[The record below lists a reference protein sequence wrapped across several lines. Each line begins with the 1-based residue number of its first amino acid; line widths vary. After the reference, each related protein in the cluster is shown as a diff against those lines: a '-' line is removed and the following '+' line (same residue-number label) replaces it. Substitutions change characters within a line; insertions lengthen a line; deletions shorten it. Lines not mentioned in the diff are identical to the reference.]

1 MSLKDF
7 KILSKLGDGSY
18 SNVYK
23 VRRIE
28 DHLEYAL
35 KKVNLS
41 NLSDKE
47 KQNALNEVRILA
59 SIHHSNIISYKEAF
73 FDPVSNSLC
82 IIMELATDGDLQ
94 QKIQKCIKTNSFFQE
109 SEILSYA
116 FQILN
121 ALKILHEM
129 KVMHRDIKSA
139 NIFLINNEVKLGDLN
154 VSKVAKQG
162 LLYTQTGTPYY
173 ASPEVWKDQPYDFKS
188 DIWSLGCVLY
198 EMASLKLPFLADDMD
213 GLYKKV
219 IKGYYQKL
227 PKSYTYELQ
236 NLIRMML
243 QVSTTLRPTAS
254 QLLEL
259 ICFQKFQNDTCQN
272 TGQLIKTIQ
281 FPKNKSYQNLFPK
294 STYKYKTDL
303 QNKNEQDTSLRK
315 RLATLGGNDSMHSNP
330 TRLSQ
335 YEKNNQAQKIHKNY
349 NLNRLDLESLKQNHN
364 SLNKILSEGSLPRKL
379 SKLPVN
385 NILQEK
391 IRKQIIMPILFQNAS
406 PFSRQKN
413 SRQINETTIL
423 PCIL

>member
-7 KILSKLGDGSY
+7 KIISKLGDGSY

-28 DHLEYAL
+28 DNLEYAL
-35 KKVNLS
+35 KKVNLT

-59 SIHHSNIISYKEAF
+59 SIHHQNIISYKEAF
-73 FDPVSNSLC
+73 IDPVSNSLC
-82 IIMELATDGDLQ
+82 IVMELAADGDLL
-94 QKIQKCIKTNSFFQE
+94 QKIQKCIKTNSQFQE
-109 SEILSYA
+109 KEILKYA
-116 FQILN
+116 FQIIN
-121 ALKILHEM
+121 ALKALHQM

-173 ASPEVWKDQPYDFKS
+173 ASPEVWKDQPYDCKS

-198 EMASLKLPFLADDMD
+198 EMAALKLPFQAEDMD
-213 GLYKKV
+213 GLYNKV

-227 PKSYTYELQ
+227 PKPYTFDLQ

-243 QVSTTLRPTAS
+243 QVSTVLRPTAT

-259 ICFQKFQNDTCQN
+259 NCFQNFQLTLQN
-272 TGQLIKTIQ
+272 AGQLIKTIQ
-281 FPKNKSYQNLFPK
+281 FPKNKSYQNIFPK
-294 STYKYKTDL
+294 STYKQDS
-303 QNKNEQDTSLRK
+303 QNKNEQITSSRK
-315 RLATLGGNDSMHSNP
+315 RLATLGGGNDSLHSNP

-335 YEKNNQAQKIHKNY
+335 YEQTNQAQKINKNHQ
-349 NLNRLDLESLKQNHN
+349 LNRLDLENLKQNHN
-364 SLNKILSEGSLPRKL
+364 SLNKILSEGSLQSKF
-379 SKLPVN
+379 SKLAVN

-391 IRKQIIMPILFQNAS
+391 IRKQIIMPSLQQKAS
-406 PFSRQKN
+406 PFSRKIS

>member
-7 KILSKLGDGSY
+7 KIISKLGDGSY

-28 DHLEYAL
+28 DNLEYAL
-35 KKVNLS
+35 KKVNLT

-59 SIHHSNIISYKEAF
+59 SIHHQNIISYKEAF
-73 FDPVSNSLC
+73 IDPVSNSLC
-82 IIMELATDGDLQ
+82 IVMELATDGDLL
-94 QKIQKCIKTNSFFQE
+94 QKIQKYIKTNSQFQE
-109 SEILSYA
+109 KEILKYA

-121 ALKILHEM
+121 ALKALHQM

-173 ASPEVWKDQPYDFKS
+173 ASPEVWKDQPYDCKS

-198 EMASLKLPFLADDMD
+198 EMAALKLPFQAENMD
-213 GLYKKV
+213 GLYNKV

-227 PKSYTYELQ
+227 PKSYTFDLQ

-243 QVSTTLRPTAS
+243 QVSTVLRPTAT

-259 ICFQKFQNDTCQN
+259 NCFKNFQLTLQN
-272 TGQLIKTIQ
+272 AGQLIKTIQ
-281 FPKNKSYQNLFPK
+281 FPKNKSYQNIFPK
-294 STYKYKTDL
+294 STYKQDQ
-303 QNKNEQDTSLRK
+303 QNQNEQVSSSRK
-315 RLATLGGNDSMHSNP
+315 RLATLGGGNDSLHSNP

-335 YEKNNQAQKIHKNY
+335 YEQNIQKINKNHQ
-349 NLNRLDLESLKQNHN
+349 LNSLDLQNLKQDHN
-364 SLNKILSEGSLPRKL
+364 SLNKILSEGYLQSKF
-379 SKLPVN
+379 SKLAVN
-385 NILQEK
+385 SILQEK
-391 IRKQIIMPILFQNAS
+391 IRKQIIMPSLQQKAS
-406 PFSRQKN
+406 PFSRKIS